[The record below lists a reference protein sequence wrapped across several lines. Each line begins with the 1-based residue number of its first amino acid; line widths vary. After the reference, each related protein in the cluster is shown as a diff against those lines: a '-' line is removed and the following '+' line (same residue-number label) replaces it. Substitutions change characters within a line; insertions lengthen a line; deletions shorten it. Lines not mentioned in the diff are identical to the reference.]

1 MSFVAPPVATARYL
15 RELYGDTPIDITY
28 VGSCPSASNEPS
40 IDRQVRLEEF
50 YASLKARGITA
61 AQEPLVFN
69 SFFAPDRRRCHSRPG
84 GLPIDSLLVD
94 PEVSPEAGVAGA
106 ETDADAGEPLPLIS
120 RSVVEIYE
128 VEYASELAQYLI
140 TGAPVLVD
148 LGPRLGCACSGAV
161 SGVTAAQARDAVI
174 AIEPPR
180 SPTPVV
186 EPDVSAD
193 VDLDPA
199 ADDSLGILVADRAS
213 QAAVPRAD
221 VPRADVPRADVPRA
235 DVPQAASA
243 PPVARDVPPASFAA
257 SGWTHRDSG
266 IAQRG

>member
-1 MSFVAPPVATARYL
+1 
-15 RELYGDTPIDITY
+15 
-28 VGSCPSASNEPS
+28 
-40 IDRQVRLEEF
+40 
-50 YASLKARGITA
+50 
-61 AQEPLVFN
+61 
-69 SFFAPDRRRCHSRPG
+69 
-84 GLPIDSLLVD
+84 
-94 PEVSPEAGVAGA
+94 
-106 ETDADAGEPLPLIS
+106 
-120 RSVVEIYE
+120 VVEIYE

-213 QAAVPRAD
+213 QPAVS
-221 VPRADVPRADVPRA
+221 RA

-243 PPVARDVPPASFAA
+243 PPLARDVPPASFAA